1 MNKISKKVVKDL
13 EGEDKV
19 DQREEQVEEEEV
31 LLGHRVL
38 LLHQEDHLLHLMGQL
53 RESVLLMVLLMVLL
67 VLELSVAMEE
77 GEMQE
82 TLWLTSNQLKTQ
94 RLDPTIL

>member
-19 DQREEQVEEEEV
+19 DQREEQVKEEEV
-31 LLGHRVL
+31 PLDPRVL
-38 LLHQEDHLLHLMGQL
+38 LLHQEDHLLHLTVPVK
-53 RESVLLMVLLMVLL
+53 ESLLLMVLPMVLL
-67 VLELSVAMEE
+67 VLDLSVVMEE

-82 TLWLTSNQLKTQ
+82 TLWLTSNQLKTK

>member
-19 DQREEQVEEEEV
+19 DQREEQVEGEEV
-31 LLGHRVL
+31 LLDPKVL
-38 LLHQEDHLLHLMGQL
+38 LLHQEDHSLNLMGQI
-53 RESVLLMVLLMVLL
+53 RESVLLMVLPMVLL
-67 VLELSVAMEE
+67 VLDLSVVMEE

-94 RLDPTIL
+94 KLDLTIL